1 MAERLQIIWTPW
13 RNHSEL
19 LRVRDWFFPNS
30 ASGEQHADADQRKKA
45 FEQVS
50 AWKLRG
56 NLPHAVESTWLLTEA
71 ILIDGKPGEQ
81 IPVFAIKASYITAIS
96 RFVTGLLDAQQESKY
111 KVSMYTQA
119 QKIGLP
125 ALFVDIRHEATH
137 GDMPNLTN
145 LRSAADRALG
155 WLWDDYWKGLEGEA
169 VSITRDGQTLRTQER
184 GAHLVGK
191 SDGDEEEEEQPGG
204 WQKWQGRWT
213 PKPIGTI

>member
-1 MAERLQIIWTPW
+1 MPERLQIIWTPW

-19 LRVRDWFFPNS
+19 LSVREWFFPQPASSEQADSDSNS
-30 ASGEQHADADQRKKA
+30 RKKA
-45 FEQVS
+45 CNHVS

-56 NLPHAVESTWLLTEA
+56 NLPHAVESTCLLTEA
-71 ILIDGKPGEQ
+71 VLIDEKSIEQ
-81 IPVFAIKASYITAIS
+81 TPAFAIRASYITAIS
-96 RFVTGLLDAQQESKY
+96 RFVTGLLDSQQESKY

-145 LRSAADRALG
+145 LRSAAQRALT
-155 WLWDDYWKGLEGEA
+155 WLWEDYWKGLEEQAPALPASHGPTAALPDEA
-169 VSITRDGQTLRTQER
+169 GYQREKVEGDG
-184 GAHLVGK
+184 
-191 SDGDEEEEEQPGG
+191 EEQPGG

-213 PKPIGTI
+213 PKPIGTV